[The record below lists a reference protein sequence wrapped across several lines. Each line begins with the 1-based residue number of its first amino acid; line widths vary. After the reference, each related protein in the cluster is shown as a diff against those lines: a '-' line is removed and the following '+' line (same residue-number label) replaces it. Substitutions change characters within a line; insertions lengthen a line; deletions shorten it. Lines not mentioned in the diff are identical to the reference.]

1 MKSSLVLPPGQTLPP
16 LLPEAAASTPVEAE
30 GVVASIRVDRQ
41 SSTHGATRSSRAAE
55 RFDQINTF
63 LDVTGRTL
71 PRAALLCWLTLWRDS
86 RNGIA
91 RTAITDMARRAGC
104 DKRTALRAVRTL
116 VERGLVT
123 VIRKGGLGRGLS
135 TYKVTPVSPS

>member
-1 MKSSLVLPPGQTLPP
+1 MNSSLVLPPGQILPP
-16 LLPEAAASTPVEAE
+16 LESGEATSTPV
-30 GVVASIRVDRQ
+30 GSV
-41 SSTHGATRSSRAAE
+41 TATRARGPSAVSGSTDNSRAAE
-55 RFDQINTF
+55 RFNEINTF

-71 PRAALLCWLTLWRDS
+71 PRAALLCWLLLWRDS

-91 RTAITDMARRAGC
+91 RTAISDMARRAGC

-116 VERGLVT
+116 VERGLVK